1 MFDNSEEKCELPKVG
16 TFQCAI
22 CGGLHGGLDQS
33 EVEGVCQTCWQERT
47 DATAFDRA
55 IMNSKFDAILLA
67 RMKIRIADGSP
78 KDLWETAV
86 FNEAKKQFQRT
97 YVLVRW
103 RERTSTIPEHRLGD
117 MWEVYPDAE
126 LVGYEPPRELRFV
139 GRLRLVSSTIIP
151 ASRVRDYLPAEGCI
165 SCWRKTTDE
174 RVPCGKLN
182 DARLCLDCA
191 AAIAQGQDIK
201 CMTYGKHRNREYEH
215 RAKTWAASSPED
227 KATSIAGRC
236 EWLDDQMRTRAEFSA
251 EVKECRFCGAE
262 PALHSWPTA
271 FRCACGEA
279 YVVDRW
285 FPDNIERVYRMVA
298 NRMTA
303 EDVKF
308 LREIGI
314 RP

>member
-1 MFDNSEEKCELPKVG
+1 MFDNSEDKCEPPKVG

-22 CGGLHGGLDQS
+22 CGELHGGLEQS
-33 EVEGVCQTCWQERT
+33 KVEGVCQTCWQERT

-55 IMNSKFDAILLA
+55 IMHSRFDATLLA

-86 FNEAKKQFQRT
+86 FNEAKRRFQPT
-97 YVLVRW
+97 YVLIRW
-103 RERTSTIPEHRLGD
+103 HETTSTIPEHRLGD

-126 LVGYEPPRELRFV
+126 LVGYEPPGELRFV

-182 DARLCLDCA
+182 DARLCPDCA

-201 CMTYGKHRNREYEH
+201 FMTYGKHRNREYEH

-227 KATSIAGRC
+227 KATSVARRC

-251 EVKECRFCGAE
+251 EVKECRFCGTE
-262 PALHSWPTA
+262 PSLHSWPTA
-271 FRCACGEA
+271 FRCSCGEA

-285 FPDNIERVYRMVA
+285 FPDNFERVYRMVA
-298 NRMTA
+298 SRMTA